1 MSQSDFYRLLAC
13 TLGGLLLG
21 IVLNNI
27 ILGLLLSITIY
38 LLWIHRKLN
47 ELLSWIRN
55 RKGYDAPESRGVF
68 EDISLEIDYLRERHK
83 KRKKRLGNY
92 LKQFK
97 QATRALPDATIVLD
111 ELGNVQWANKA
122 SEETLGVRWPDDLS
136 QRITNLIRNPELV
149 PFIDSPKSGASI
161 DISSP
166 LNKGRQYNIRLA
178 RYGKNQWL
186 FVARDVTDLQHANQI
201 RKDFVANV
209 SHELKTP
216 LTVIK
221 GYVETLQMQQDTLP
235 ESFVQALENME
246 THTSRMESLVED
258 LLLLSQLEQGE
269 AIERWQPIVVAEL
282 ISEIHRQAAEING
295 ASERIFSLELDPN
308 LSISGSPKALHS
320 AFSNLIIN
328 AISHTKVRD
337 VIEIRWY
344 RDDLGAH
351 FSVKDSG
358 TGIAEEHIPRLTE
371 RFYRADS
378 GRDRNVGGTGLGLAI
393 VKHALSLHN
402 ANLHIESELGKGSL
416 FRCDFPATQI
426 VDRLPMMDDR
436 QAKLDA

>member
-1 MSQSDFYRLLAC
+1 M
-13 TLGGLLLG
+13 LG
-21 IVLNNI
+21 IVLSNI
-27 ILGLLLSITIY
+27 ALGLLISLSIY
-38 LLWIHRKLN
+38 LVWIHRKLN

-55 RKGYDAPESRGVF
+55 RKEYDAPESRGVF

-149 PFIDSPKSGASI
+149 PFIDSPKSGASL

-186 FVARDVTDLQHANQI
+186 FVARDVTDLQHANQV

-221 GYVETLQMQQDTLP
+221 GYVETLQMQQEQLPDT
-235 ESFVQALENME
+235 FIQALQNME
-246 THTSRMESLVED
+246 THTVRMESLVED
-258 LLLLSQLEQGE
+258 LLLLSLLEQGD

-282 ISEIHRQAAEING
+282 ISEIHQQVAEVNG
-295 ASERIFSLELDPN
+295 ASERIFSLELDPD
-308 LSISGSPKALHS
+308 LTISGSPKALHS
-320 AFSNLIIN
+320 AFSNLIVN
-328 AISHTKVRD
+328 AINHTNVRD

-344 RDDLGAH
+344 QDEYGAH
-351 FSVKDSG
+351 FGVKDSG
-358 TGIAEEHIPRLTE
+358 RGIAEEHIPRLTE
-371 RFYRADS
+371 RFYRADN
-378 GRDRNVGGTGLGLAI
+378 GRDRNEGGTGLGLAI

-402 ANLHIESELGKGSL
+402 ANLHVESEIGKGSL

-426 VDRLPMMDDR
+426 IDRLPTKGSR
-436 QAKLDA
+436 QANFDG